1 MFDLV
6 LKGGRILDP
15 AADRD
20 EVADIAFTDGR
31 VAAIGPDLGPAKETR
46 DVAGRLVV
54 PGLIDLHTHVYWG
67 GTSLGV
73 DPDLYAKPC
82 GITTLVDAG
91 SAGPGNFAG
100 FRRHVIERSEVR
112 ILPFLHISFPGIFG
126 VSKYFSYG
134 ESSDLMMLDPR
145 AFLDVVKEHR
155 DLIVGAKVR
164 IGKVGSGAVGAGA
177 LSIALEAAEH
187 TGLPLMTHLDRPPPH
202 RSEVMPRLRKGDIW
216 THCFRGFPNAPLTYE
231 GDIQQDI
238 VDARARGVIFDIGH
252 GRGSF
257 GFATAIK
264 MLEHGF
270 SPDVLSSDV
279 HVLSIDG
286 PAYNLLVTMSKFL
299 ALGFPLREIIRT
311 CTINAA
317 RAVRREDR
325 GTLRAGLLGDA
336 TVLDIEE
343 GAFEYVDAP
352 GTKIKADQQ
361 IVCRGAVLAGRW
373 WH

>member
-1 MFDLV
+1 MHDL
-6 LKGGRILDP
+6 LLTGGRVLDP

-20 EVADIAFTDGR
+20 EICDVAFANGM
-31 VAAIGPDLGPAKETR
+31 VSAVGADLGPAKETR
-46 DVAGRLVV
+46 DVAGKIVV

-73 DPDLYAKPC
+73 DADDYARPC

-134 ESSDLMMLDPR
+134 ESSDLTMLDPR
-145 AFLDVVKEHR
+145 AFLDVAKEHA
-155 DLIVGAKVR
+155 DLVVGVKVR
-164 IGKVGSGAVGAGA
+164 IGKVGSGAVGMGA
-177 LSIALEAAEH
+177 FAIAMEAAEH
-187 TGLPLMTHLDRPPPH
+187 SGLPLMTHLDRPPPQ
-202 RSEVMPRLRKGDIW
+202 RLDIMPRLRKGDIW
-216 THCFRGFPNAPLTYE
+216 THCFRTFPNAPLTYG
-231 GDIQQDI
+231 GDIQNDI
-238 VDARARGVIFDIGH
+238 LAARERGVIFDIGH
-252 GRGSF
+252 GKGSF
-257 GFATAIK
+257 GFSTARK

-279 HVLSIDG
+279 HALCIHG

-299 ALGFPLREIIRT
+299 ALGFPLREIIRC
-311 CTINAA
+311 CTINPA
-317 RAVRREDR
+317 RAVGREDR
-325 GTLRAGLLGDA
+325 GTLRPGLLGDA
-336 TVLDIEE
+336 TVLEIESGE
-343 GAFEYVDAP
+343 FELFDAP
-352 GTKIKADQQ
+352 GERITGAQQ
-361 IVCRGAVLAGRW
+361 FACRGAVLGGRW

>member
-1 MFDLV
+1 MHDLI
-6 LKGGRILDP
+6 LTGGRVLDP

-20 EVADIAFTDGR
+20 EAADVAFAGGR
-31 VAAIGPDLGPAKETR
+31 VAAVGRDLGAAKETR
-46 DVAGRLVV
+46 DVAGKLVV

-73 DPDLYAKPC
+73 DADNYAKPC

-100 FRRHVIERSEVR
+100 FRRHVIERAEVR

-145 AFLDVVKEHR
+145 AFLDVAREHK
-155 DLIVGAKVR
+155 DLVVGAKVR

-177 LSIALEAAEH
+177 LAIALEAAEH
-187 TGLPLMTHLDRPPPH
+187 SGLPLMTHLDRPPPH
-202 RSEVMPRLRKGDIW
+202 RSEVMPKLRRGDIW
-216 THCFRGFPNAPLTYE
+216 THCFRGFPNAPLTYDGE
-231 GDIQQDI
+231 IQDDIMA
-238 VDARARGVIFDIGH
+238 ARERGVIFDIGH

-257 GFATAIK
+257 GFATARK

-279 HVLSIDG
+279 HVMSVNG
-286 PAYNLLVTMSKFL
+286 PAFNLLVTMSKFL

-311 CTINAA
+311 CTINPA
-317 RAVRREDR
+317 RAVGKADR
-325 GTLRAGLLGDA
+325 GTLQPGLLGDA
-336 TVLDIEE
+336 TVLDIED
-343 GAFEYVDAP
+343 GAFEFVDAP
-352 GTKIKADQQ
+352 GERIKGDRQF
-361 IVCRGAVLAGRW
+361 VCRGAVLGGKW